1 MGELCDVTIQYTSCA
16 DPTESAARKQ
26 RVLQGEAQGL
36 MAQTAALIIESA
48 TQAHLAIPSPFDNHF
63 SVEQP
68 LSPDVP
74 VHPAQIQ
81 QIPPI
86 PPKKKKGRP
95 PLTKPICR
103 SPIRLAGAKTSKRQ
117 LCNIQSSPIRRH
129 GDDSVSTSSKSSS
142 QRRQHTRVA
151 ANLASSSKAPPTRP
165 IIPATVKGRVDFP
178 NPPPPLP

>member
-1 MGELCDVTIQYTSCA
+1 MSLFNTR
-16 DPTESAARKQ
+16 AAP
-26 RVLQGEAQGL
+26 
-36 MAQTAALIIESA
+36 I
-48 TQAHLAIPSPFDNHF
+48 LAIPSPFDNHF

-95 PLTKPICR
+95 PLTK
-103 SPIRLAGAKTSKRQ
+103 
-117 LCNIQSSPIRRH
+117 PIRRH